1 MPMVHRIDK
10 ARFEPAYA
18 QLATILRKQ
27 IAEGQYLPGDK
38 IPSESSISKEYGVS
52 LMTVRQAIGVLT
64 ERGLLERIQ
73 GSGTFVKPLNLSES
87 RFELDGLREIF
98 EDTKTVQ
105 VKVLQLTLE
114 RADAKTAEKL
124 RLSQG
129 GRVILI
135 RRLLLRRAKPLMFH
149 EGRVRCDPTRPLV
162 ESELNI
168 GPLSELFTGQS
179 GGAAKKGELAMIP
192 AILTDTE
199 AHLLGHQVGS
209 PAFRLEYVVY
219 DFDDVPFGWGWFLAP
234 PQVLKLKTL
243 LGLWELR

>member
-1 MPMVHRIDK
+1 MSHRIDK

-27 IAEGQYLPGDK
+27 IAEGLYPPGDK
-38 IPSESSISKEYGVS
+38 IPSESSISKEYGVA

-64 ERGLLERIQ
+64 EQGLLERIQ
-73 GSGTFVKPLNLSES
+73 GTGTFVKPLNLTES
-87 RFELDGLREIF
+87 RFELDSLREIF
-98 EDTKTVQ
+98 EDPEMTQ
-105 VKVLQLTLE
+105 VKVLQLTLA
-114 RADAKTAEKL
+114 RADEKTADKL

-129 GRVILI
+129 TRVILI
-135 RRLLLRRAKPLMFH
+135 RRLLLRGAVPLMFH
-149 EGRVRCDPTRPLV
+149 EGRVRCDPTRPVV
-162 ESELNI
+162 EAELNL

-192 AILTDTE
+192 AVLAEEE
-199 AHLLGHQVGS
+199 ARLLGHPAGT

-219 DFDDVPFGWGWFLAP
+219 GFDDVPFGWGWFLAP
-234 PQVLKLKTL
+234 PDVLKLKTR